1 MSLLAL
7 LLLPF
12 LLLPTVSADHISWN
26 HATHYPVIRHEL
38 TDEAKNAFARFSE
51 PLPTTAGKACIQWD
65 AATRTLTTRSWGRGN
80 KDGTARYTEKIQ
92 KLSADGMQLSTLMR
106 SKLYGSNHWGD
117 GISIS
122 HTAAKPYFFVY
133 PPSDIVDEKY
143 YTFETWNLRT
153 DGTLDNIRAASSDSK
168 LLYYIH
174 TTPPLKEPSIK
185 LMDGVQPFPAPAD
198 EPILTDGNSYHR
210 RPKAAV
216 YDPSTR
222 ILTWECRRHPG
233 KKQNYKALGPFNIYQ
248 FRVAPDNKSVEITRR
263 IYCSGYTAPLLRTC
277 RLTTDTPGR
286 FTDSYGYLYYF
297 TLTPDGHIATY
308 SRSPGANDKRDNGSR
323 EPVFIYPPK
332 QK

>member
-1 MSLLAL
+1 MSLRAL

-38 TDEAKNAFARFSE
+38 TDEEKNAFARFSE
-51 PLPTTAGKACIQWD
+51 PLPTTAGRADIQWD
-65 AATRTLTTRSWGRGN
+65 AATRTLTTRCWGRGQ

-92 KLSADGMQLSTLMR
+92 QLSADGMQLTTLMR
-106 SKLYGSNHWGD
+106 SRLHGSNHWGD
-117 GISIS
+117 CTAVS

-133 PPSDIVDEKY
+133 PPSDIVHEKHF
-143 YTFETWNLRT
+143 TFEKWNLRP
-153 DGTLDNIRAASSDSK
+153 DGTLDNIRAESSDSK

-198 EPILTDGNSYHR
+198 EPIQTSPNRYHR
-210 RPKAAV
+210 NPRPAA
-216 YDPSTR
+216 YDPATR

-233 KKQNYKALGPFNIYQ
+233 KKQNFKAPGPFNIYQ
-248 FRVAPDNKSVEITRR
+248 FRVTPDNKSVEITRR
-263 IYCSGYTAPLLRTC
+263 IYLCGQTAPTLKTC
-277 RLTTDTPGR
+277 RLTTDTPGQ

-297 TLTPDGHIATY
+297 TLTPDGHIATF
-308 SRSPGANDKRDNGSR
+308 RRDSATPPQRYLYPNNG
-323 EPVFIYPPK
+323 
-332 QK
+332 